1 MSLSGEISLSSY
13 ISMAIACRQQNSF
26 HQIRHFVDNDLYV
39 LTWLDLAP
47 TSTRLF

>member
-13 ISMAIACRQQNSF
+13 ISMAIACRQQNLF
-26 HQIRHFVDNDLYV
+26 YQIRHFVDNDLYV

-47 TSTRLF
+47 TPTHLF